1 MYKTDLR
8 ILRFTVIT
16 ITSGRVL
23 KRMVAKF
30 ISITR
35 INKKILVKSEVDN
48 PSTRDTGEN
57 RWFCLLWKTG
67 GLGKERAIS
76 LILAHSFKTDLLKD
90 Y

>member
-1 MYKTDLR
+1 MLKFITYMYKTDLR

-48 PSTRDTGEN
+48 PSARDTGD
-57 RWFCLLWKTG
+57 FVCC
-67 GLGKERAIS
+67 GKQA
-76 LILAHSFKTDLLKD
+76 A
-90 Y
+90 